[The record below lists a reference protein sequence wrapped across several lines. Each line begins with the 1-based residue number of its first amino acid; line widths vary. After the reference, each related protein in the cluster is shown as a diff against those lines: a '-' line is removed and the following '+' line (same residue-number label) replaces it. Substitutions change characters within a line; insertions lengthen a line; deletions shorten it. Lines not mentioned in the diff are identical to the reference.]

1 MALALLLMLST
12 IPLPETVSVERAAR
26 VADSYQPQ
34 APTVRMAYKP
44 RCVTTTD
51 SNGNPTDYRCG
62 L

>member
-12 IPLPETVSVERAAR
+12 IPLPAVSAERAAR
-26 VADSYQPQ
+26 VADTYQPQ
-34 APTVRMAYKP
+34 APTVRLVYRE

-51 SNGNPTDYRCG
+51 SNGNPESRRCG

>member
-1 MALALLLMLST
+1 MYLALVLAFAF
-12 IPLPETVSVERAAR
+12 PAPATVPNEQAAR

-34 APTVRMAYKP
+34 APTVRLVYRE

-51 SNGNPTDYRCG
+51 SNGNPTAYRCG